1 MAKNKLWGGRFKVD
15 TSELMDEF
23 NASLPFDIKLLKYDV
38 KGSLAHVQML
48 AKQGILTKEETKKI
62 SSGLQ
67 AVKKEIEKELA
78 AGKFDFKEAE
88 DIHSLIE
95 ARLTAKIGKV
105 GGKLHTGRS
114 RNDQVALDLRLYL
127 REETLDLRK
136 MLLDFMQVILD
147 LAEKHTETIMPGY
160 THLQR
165 AQAITFAH
173 HLLAYYF
180 KLKRDYER
188 FGDALKRINI
198 SPLGS
203 GALAGSSF
211 DLDRE
216 FTAKKLGFIRACKN
230 SIDGVSDRDFVLE
243 FLAVASNLMLHLSSL
258 SEEVILWNSKE
269 FSFIELA
276 DQYTTGSSIM
286 PQKKN
291 PDLAELVRGKTGK
304 VIGNLN
310 QMLLTLKGLPLA
322 YNKDLQEDKEGLF
335 ASVETL
341 KIILKL
347 YPEMLKTM
355 KVKKKEMQ
363 KAAAKGFLNA
373 TELADFL
380 AVNDIPFRKAHQI
393 VGKAVILAAQK
404 EKELEDLQKSDWE
417 EIFDSDLKEELKVD
431 FEKLK
436 EKLKVE
442 TAVNSHSTL
451 GGPAFKESQ
460 SIIQKERSLLASK
473 K

>member
-1 MAKNKLWGGRFKVD
+1 MAKSKLWGGRFKAN
-15 TSELMDEF
+15 TSELMDQF
-23 NASLPFDIKLLKYDV
+23 NASLPFDINLMEYDIE
-38 KGSLAHVQML
+38 GSLAHVKML
-48 AKQGILTKEETKKI
+48 GRQDILTAAEVKEI
-62 SSGLQ
+62 SVGLK
-67 AVKKEIEKELA
+67 AVKKDLRVELE
-78 AGKFDFKEAE
+78 AGDFDFNEAE

-95 ARLTAKIGKV
+95 ARLTAKIGEL

-114 RNDQVALDLRLYL
+114 RNDQVAVDMRLYL
-127 REETLDLRK
+127 RDQTEQIREMILK
-136 MLLDFMQVILD
+136 FMQTLLE
-147 LAEKHTETIMPGY
+147 LAEKHVETVMPGY

-165 AQAITFAH
+165 AQALTFGH

-188 FGDALKRINI
+188 FGDALKRINV

-211 DLDRE
+211 NLDRD
-216 FTAKKLGFIRACKN
+216 FTAEELGFDRACEN

-243 FLAVASNLMLHLSSL
+243 FLSVASNLMLHLSRL

-291 PDLAELVRGKTGK
+291 PDLAELVRGKTGR
-304 VIGNLN
+304 VIGSLN
-310 QMLLTLKGLPLA
+310 QLMLTIKGLPLA

-335 ASVETL
+335 DSVDTL
-341 KIILKL
+341 KVILEL

-355 KVKKKEMQ
+355 TVNQKAMK
-363 KAAAKGFLNA
+363 KAAATGFLNA

-380 AVNDIPFRKAHQI
+380 AEKGIPFRKAHQI
-393 VGKAVILAAQK
+393 VGEAVLFASK
-404 EKELEDLQKSDWE
+404 KDKELDQLNQTEWE
-417 EIFDSDLKEELKVD
+417 KIIGQYLNVD
-431 FEKLK
+431 VEKLK
-436 EKLKVE
+436 EKLSVE
-442 TAVNSHSTL
+442 AAVNSHATT
-451 GGPAFKESQ
+451 GGPAFEESRRVIKNEKEFLT
-460 SIIQKERSLLASK
+460 QK
-473 K
+473 